1 VVYRGGMPVVI
12 ALVLLLVLA
21 SGAHARDPRAL
32 CATESSSDRLE
43 AVADNGDLTL
53 AGAGL
58 ARLGDIRLPDSGS
71 EREQALG
78 RLRAHIGTE
87 LAVRSNG
94 RRDRWSRVETRLQT
108 LLSPEVDLAADLV
121 SAGLA
126 LVDPAAAP
134 VLCRTDLLAIENEAR
149 QQGLGVWRLERY
161 KPASVA
167 EVSRLLGLVGEFV
180 LVEGR
185 IRSVGERQGRTYL
198 NFGSDWSHDVTVVLP
213 KKVWLRLLDSGLSAD
228 ALRGRVVRVRGLV
241 ENAGGP
247 ALTVTAPETIEVLQD
262 DRRLPSR

>member
-1 VVYRGGMPVVI
+1 MPVVI
-12 ALVLLLVLA
+12 ALVLLLLLA
-21 SGAHARDPRAL
+21 SGAHARNPSTL
-32 CATESSSDRLE
+32 CATEPSSDRLE

-53 AGAGL
+53 AEAGL
-58 ARLGDIRLPDSGS
+58 ARLGDIRLPEAGP
-71 EREQALG
+71 ERAQALG
-78 RLRAHIGTE
+78 RLRAHIGAE
-87 LAVRSNG
+87 LAIQSNG
-94 RRDRWSRVETRLQT
+94 RRDRWNRIEAQLRT
-108 LLSPEVDLAADLV
+108 LASPEVDLAANLV
-121 SAGLA
+121 STGLV

-134 VLCRTDLLAIENEAR
+134 VLCRTDLLAMENEAR
-149 QQGLGVWRLERY
+149 QQGLGVWRLERD

-180 LVEGR
+180 LIEGR

-213 KKVWLRLLDSGLSAD
+213 KKAWLHLLESGLSAD

-247 ALTVTAPETIEVLQD
+247 ALTVTAPETIEILQD
-262 DRRLPSR
+262 DRRQPSR

>member
-1 VVYRGGMPVVI
+1 MPLLI

-21 SGAHARDPRAL
+21 AGAHARDPSSL
-32 CATESSSDRLE
+32 CATGSSSDRLE

-58 ARLGDIRLPDSGS
+58 ARLGDIRLPESGP

-78 RLRAHIGTE
+78 RLRVRIGAD
-87 LAVRSNG
+87 LAVQSNG
-94 RRDRWSRVETRLQT
+94 RRDRWARIEAQLRT
-108 LLSPEVDLAADLV
+108 LTSPEVDLAADLV

-134 VLCRTDLLAIENEAR
+134 VLCRTDLLAVENEAR
-149 QQGLGVWRLERY
+149 QQGLGVWTLERY

-167 EVSRLLGLVGEFV
+167 ELSRLLGLVGEFV
-180 LVEGR
+180 LVVGR
-185 IRSVGERQGRTYL
+185 IRSVGERQSRTYL

-213 KKVWLRLLDSGLSAD
+213 KKAWLRLLDSGLSAD

-247 ALTVTAPETIEVLQD
+247 ALTVTAPEMIEVLQD
-262 DRRLPSR
+262 DRRQPSR